1 MATAANLSSPA
12 LTSHHHQNFLITHQP
27 PTAAALCKTSFK
39 PLKCHLKPLSS
50 AFSRKPS
57 SPHRG
62 QEGAGIV
69 SVESKVLHS
78 ITGVGLVS
86 EVFTPSKLDQLPGSA
101 AIGHVRLLR
110 RLYKASDSVIVFSDV
125 HTRLIG
131 HKFGSVGVT
140 HNGNLVNYKTLRS
153 ELEEHGGIFNKSSD
167 TEVVLPLIAVSKA
180 RPFFEDNRGLLE
192 VEGCVFNGVL
202 Y

>member
-101 AIGHVRLLR
+101 AIGHVR
-110 RLYKASDSVIVFSDV
+110 YSTAGASMLKNVQPFVA
-125 HTRLIG
+125 G